1 MNDCQRLSICYVV
14 PGHHLLPSA
23 GPTRNVLSTAEALSQ
38 WANVTVAFRSILE
51 PIEPKNYTVVE
62 IEPGICHLPCRTDD
76 AAIRGIGIAEFVN
89 YLNVL
94 KQFVLKHLLSYDIVL
109 EKSWLLSG
117 YVVALC
123 QRRQLP
129 GIVVENVMRI
139 RNEPLRVPRD
149 FMRYFLNQL
158 AQALVGRYLR
168 RAPLIIAE
176 TEELKRSIIQRWSLP
191 TRQIEVVNLGVD
203 HSVFRALN
211 QEDAR
216 TQLGI
221 SRHVTML
228 LYVGV
233 LDQIHSLLPLFD
245 ALNFI
250 SESSLEIHVVGD
262 GVLKDCYQEIV
273 NKSLNN
279 VFFHGR
285 VPHKDVPQFIAAAD
299 LCLAPYDLAT
309 FPYGQVAYST
319 LKIPEY
325 MACGRPV
332 VSVPSGNILNLV
344 HDNITGFLFHNDV
357 KHWISFLMRC
367 PSREDLKKMG
377 ILAANVVRSYDW
389 ESTARAYLTLCNQV
403 LSKNSERVHLFN
415 QHVN

>member
-14 PGHHLLPSA
+14 PGHHLLSSA
-23 GPTRNVLSTAEALSQ
+23 GPTRNVLSMAEALSQ

-51 PIEPKNYTVVE
+51 PIEPKGYTVVE
-62 IEPGICHLPCRTDD
+62 IEPGICRLPSRTDD
-76 AAIRGIGIAEFVN
+76 AAIRGIGLAEFVN
-89 YLNVL
+89 YLNSL
-94 KQFVLKHLLSYDIVL
+94 KKFVSKHLVSYDIVL

-117 YVVALC
+117 YIVVLC

-129 GIVVENVMRI
+129 GIVIENVMRVW
-139 RNEPLRVPRD
+139 NEPLRIPSD
-149 FMRYFLNQL
+149 FKRYLWNQL

-176 TEELKRSIIQRWSLP
+176 TEELKRSISQRWSLP
-191 TRQIEVVNLGVD
+191 IRQIEVVNLGVN
-203 HSVFRALN
+203 HSVFRPFN

-221 SRHVTML
+221 SPYVTML

-233 LDQIHSLLPLFD
+233 LDQMHSLLPLLD
-245 ALNFI
+245 ALSLI
-250 SESSLEIHVVGD
+250 SDSLIEIHIIGD
-262 GVLKDCYQEIV
+262 GVLKHRYQAIANE
-273 NKSLNN
+273 SLNN
-279 VFFHGR
+279 VIFHGR

-299 LCLAPYDLAT
+299 LCLAPYDLTT

-344 HDNITGFLFHNDV
+344 QDNITGFLFQNNV
-357 KHWISFLMRC
+357 KHWTSFLMRC
-367 PSREDLKKMG
+367 PSREDLRKMG
-377 ILAANVVRSYDW
+377 ILAANAVRYYDW
-389 ESTARAYLTLCNQV
+389 ESSARAYLTLCKQV
-403 LSKNSERVHLFN
+403 LSKNSERAYPLNSSF
-415 QHVN
+415 